1 MKKMTVYIN
10 ELISNLSS
18 LSLDKIDNLSK
29 IIHNVK
35 KKNKKIFICGKGG
48 SAANAN
54 HISNDLMLGMNKKK
68 MGYRFLSLNANV
80 PQLTCIANDLD
91 YSDIFSHQIK
101 ILGDEND
108 LLIVLSGSGNSKN
121 IIKAIRQA
129 KKQKIYSFG
138 ILGYDGGLSKK
149 ICDNHI
155 HFKTFDMQICEDL
168 QMIIMNQVMK
178 NLRSAF

>member
-1 MKKMTVYIN
+1 MNNNFSYLK
-10 ELISNLSS
+10 ELSNLIEN
-18 LSLDKIDNLSK
+18 LDLNEIEDLCKV
-29 IIHNVK
+29 IINTH
-35 KKNKKIFICGKGG
+35 KNKKKIFVCGNGG

-68 MGYRFLSLNANV
+68 VGYRFVSLNANV

-91 YSDIFSHQIK
+91 YSDIFSHQLK
-101 ILGDEND
+101 ILGDKND

-121 IIKAIRQA
+121 IIKVIRQA

-138 ILGYDGGLSKK
+138 LLGYDGGLSKK
-149 ICDNHI
+149 LCNNYI

-168 QMIIMNQVMK
+168 QMVVMNQVLK
-178 NLRSAF
+178 NLKSVF